1 MRGNLSP
8 NEDISGY
15 YSMMPVSD
23 FHAKPSCTMEPA
35 VSMCGAGGAVTARP
49 LMGNSSS
56 WQHSGDGGCA
66 QDGAEEL
73 NEKTVLAPPVF
84 VFQKSF
90 TLSMKRRAERWEE
103 GSVVGISPNKRVR
116 SFTYPNPNSRM
127 RKGSCDGS
135 RRVRTNSHSFPPS
148 PPVSRSNVFMPSN
161 LCNRANISPNRVT
174 PLNRVRRSLLQPAR
188 LLAPQ
193 PWNIS
198 SQPHLSEV
206 FYNSLRP
213 LTQSETRKLSQ
224 VSHDPS
230 NDVSSIST
238 GRSSTVGVLHQKKP
252 HQVHRSKADG
262 TTSDR
267 VQFVFGENMSERVLR
282 PQKSPSSEDS
292 DCSSDSES
300 STSES
305 SHKGAVW
312 SSLRESAAAYTA
324 SCGRQHVLRLRRV
337 QLFTGEEKESNVVQL
352 TCRLFVLEKGTP
364 SWTER
369 GRGVLRLN
377 DLASGTKR
385 GLQSRIVM
393 RHQGSLKV
401 ILNTKLW
408 PHTHLR
414 RPARRNLQ
422 VTATDV
428 ETQAVRVFLIQASAR
443 DVARLYVAIH
453 HRLVA
458 LRASAAG
465 REAEA
470 AGGRTREGHCNSENE
485 EEEEEE
491 RQQKEREERLL
502 LTRLRPVVCDWIHSK
517 PSLDSW

>member
-35 VSMCGAGGAVTARP
+35 DSMCGAGGAVTARP
-49 LMGNSSS
+49 LMGNTSS

-66 QDGAEEL
+66 QDGPEEL

-84 VFQKSF
+84 IFQKSF

-135 RRVRTNSHSFPPS
+135 RRVRTNSHSFPPP

-198 SQPHLSEV
+198 LQPHLSEV

-238 GRSSTVGVLHQKKP
+238 DRPPTVGVLHQKKP
-252 HQVHRSKADG
+252 HQVHRSKPDG

-292 DCSSDSES
+292 DCSSDSDS
-300 STSES
+300 STSDS

-458 LRASAAG
+458 LRASAAE

>member
-35 VSMCGAGGAVTARP
+35 DSMCGAGGAVTARP
-49 LMGNSSS
+49 LMGNTSS

-66 QDGAEEL
+66 QDGPEEL

-84 VFQKSF
+84 IFQKSF

-135 RRVRTNSHSFPPS
+135 RRVRTNSHSFPP
-148 PPVSRSNVFMPSN
+148 PPP
-161 LCNRANISPNRVT
+161 VT

-198 SQPHLSEV
+198 LQPHLSEV

-238 GRSSTVGVLHQKKP
+238 DRPPTVGVLHQKKP
-252 HQVHRSKADG
+252 HQVHRSKPDG

-292 DCSSDSES
+292 DCSSDSDS
-300 STSES
+300 STSDS

-458 LRASAAG
+458 LRASAAE

>member
-35 VSMCGAGGAVTARP
+35 DSMCGAGGAVTARP
-49 LMGNSSS
+49 LMGNTSS

-66 QDGAEEL
+66 QDGPEEL

-135 RRVRTNSHSFPPS
+135 RRVRTNSHSFPP
-148 PPVSRSNVFMPSN
+148 PPP
-161 LCNRANISPNRVT
+161 VT

-198 SQPHLSEV
+198 LQPHLSEV

-238 GRSSTVGVLHQKKP
+238 DRPPTVGVLHQKKP
-252 HQVHRSKADG
+252 HQVHRSKPDG

-292 DCSSDSES
+292 DCSSDSDS
-300 STSES
+300 STSDS

-458 LRASAAG
+458 LRASAAE